1 MADLEF
7 FNKSK
12 ALVVKVNEEIDHHT
26 CKILKDKLDIAIN
39 LSKINKLVFDF
50 RGVNFMDSSG
60 IGMLMGRYKTIQ
72 KNSGK
77 VVITGL
83 QPTVK
88 KIVQMSGLHK
98 ILEEYD
104 NLDIALNK
112 LNVV

>member
-1 MADLEF
+1 MAKLEF
-7 FNKSK
+7 FNNSK
-12 ALVVKVNEEIDHHT
+12 ALVVKINEEIDHHS
-26 CKILKDKLDIAIN
+26 CSVLKDKLDVAIN
-39 LSKINKLVFDF
+39 LSKIDKLVFDF
-50 RGVNFMDSSG
+50 TGVNFMDSSG
-60 IGMLMGRYKTIQ
+60 IGMIMGRYKSIQ

-77 VVITGL
+77 VAITGL

-112 LNVV
+112 LNIV